1 MPRENVYF
9 PVFESTPSN
18 HISPSFLDSFRRC
31 LQTIQEQYPPG
42 VLVTASR
49 IPHSYCGDLPF
60 DLDEQE
66 ERQAWDFLRQIILVY
81 PKPTIAFINGPAVGM
96 VFLLALY
103 HDFRVQV
110 RSGASLS
117 MREGPF
123 AANVNPRIGIL
134 RAILP
139 CSWLSSS
146 RLTNGKP
153 LDANESLK
161 RGLID
166 KIGHIETVFKIIE
179 DQELL
184 RVVKTADFR
193 EKRGLGARPF
203 VY

>member
-1 MPRENVYF
+1 MTSAYK
-9 PVFESTPSN
+9 S
-18 HISPSFLDSFRRC
+18 D
-31 LQTIQEQYPPG
+31 
-42 VLVTASR
+42 
-49 IPHSYCGDLPF
+49 
-60 DLDEQE
+60 
-66 ERQAWDFLRQIILVY
+66 
-81 PKPTIAFINGPAVGM
+81 
-96 VFLLALY
+96 LALRY
-103 HDFRVQV
+103 LCVKVH
-110 RSGASLS
+110 SL
-117 MREGPF
+117 RT
-123 AANVNPRIGIL
+123 
-134 RAILP
+134 
-139 CSWLSSS
+139 SS